1 MINTTNTTTNP
12 ALRFHLLVPDTGID
26 LLMVTTQLLPAAR
39 PLSGRERMRAHTAK
53 NAAHLKPKYQYFN
66 ETCNDRWIAEYVFPG
81 KTGGYFVEAGAANG
95 KECSSCY
102 TLEHDLGWRGLCIE
116 PNAEF
121 YAQLIIQ
128 RPNSICESVCL
139 SDREETVTFVFADA
153 DPLVAPYISGVKEN
167 LENYKWQG
175 EQVTATGRPVS
186 MPAVPLVDLLRKHN
200 APKVID
206 FAAFDIEG
214 SEYKVIDAFPFDEYT
229 FLALSVEAD
238 AWIWEKMLARLQ
250 TFGYHQVS
258 NPFCDKVW
266 EYYCLH
272 ESVM

>member
-1 MINTTNTTTNP
+1 M
-12 ALRFHLLVPDTGID
+12 D
-26 LLMVTTQLLPAAR
+26 TTQLRPAVR
-39 PLSGRERMRAHTAK
+39 PLSGRQRMRAHTAK
-53 NAAHLKPKYQYFN
+53 HAAHLKPKYQYFN
-66 ETCNDRWIAEYVFPG
+66 ETGNDRWIAEYVFPG

-95 KECSSCY
+95 RDASSCY

-116 PNAEF
+116 PNAAF
-121 YAQLIIQ
+121 YEQLVTQ
-128 RPNSICESVCL
+128 RPNSICESICL
-139 SDREETVTFVFADA
+139 SDREEMVTFVFADA
-153 DPLVAPYISGVKEN
+153 DPDVAPYISGVKEN

-175 EQVTATGRPVS
+175 DQVTATGRPVS
-186 MPAVPLVDLLRKHN
+186 MPAVPLVALLRKHH

-214 SEYKVIDAFPFDEYT
+214 SEYKVIDSFPFDEYT

-272 ESVM
+272 ESIM